1 MLSRLF
7 LLAAVAAALAGCGK
21 QGDLQRPGP
30 LFGQPRAVLPSD
42 LERGA
47 PDETSEAEN
56 QDEDDQNP
64 IPNQGEQT
72 RPRDPNN
79 PPSPAAPVNIPP
91 T

>member
-1 MLSRLF
+1 MLSRL
-7 LLAAVAAALAGCGK
+7 LILAAFAAALTGCGK

-42 LERGA
+42 LRQGM

-56 QDEDDQNP
+56 QQEDRENT
-64 IPNQGEQT
+64 IPDADEQT

-79 PPSPAAPVNIPP
+79 PPAPAAPVNIPP